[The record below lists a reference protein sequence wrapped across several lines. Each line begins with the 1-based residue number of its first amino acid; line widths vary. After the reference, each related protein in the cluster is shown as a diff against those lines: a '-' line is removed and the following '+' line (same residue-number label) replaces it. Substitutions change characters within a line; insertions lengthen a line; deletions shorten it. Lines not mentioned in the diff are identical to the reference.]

1 MAGCRGDCFLRS
13 VQTTSLPSEQV
24 PTSNGQSDAPTP
36 ERQSFLATL
45 LAPGGALAV
54 AMEQVMG
61 VGYEVRPQ
69 QAQMC
74 EAVALAMQTR
84 SHVLAEAGTGTGKSL
99 AYLLPA
105 ALRCVLY
112 GERVV
117 VSTHTISLQEQIL
130 NKDLPVV
137 ERVIK
142 LLAERG
148 QLPEPATED
157 GKVRE
162 LKGVLVKGRGNYVS
176 VRRLKLA
183 SERQDRLF
191 ADPASK
197 RSLHV
202 IEDWAGSTRD
212 GTLSTLPPI
221 ERWGVWDKVQSDSG
235 NCMGKKCPNHGQCFY
250 QAARAQLEDANL
262 MVCNHALF
270 FSDLALRVQDAG
282 FLPAYQH
289 AIFDEGHNV
298 EEVASEHFGA
308 SLSEGRV
315 QHLLSTLYQARTGKG
330 YLGQLALASEDMQ
343 PVEKAIGLVI
353 RAGDEARVFF
363 EQLQQIAASGSRESA
378 GGASG
383 GGSGASKP
391 WTQRGATSEGRIEP
405 RITRVREADVVPN
418 SMAGAMRELSM
429 RLRGLRDVAKLEA
442 DKYELNAYAQR
453 AEMIAQ
459 DATTLVKQAS
469 PACAYWIEV
478 TGGDE
483 GSGSSQRVT
492 FACAPIEVAP
502 LLKSKLFAPEH
513 QLSVVV
519 TSATLATGGVVR
531 GGWEAPAPAPGAGAS
546 QPPRKSESTPAFTHT
561 IRQLGCDGAATL
573 QVASPFDYRE
583 QVEVFVERVELKPR
597 APEPPSGDFVMPGD
611 EVPVFVRD
619 RSGGF
624 GSRAARPGSAYA
636 EGLATSILQHVRETD
651 GGAFVLFT
659 SFATLH
665 QVARAI
671 EQPLARLALPL
682 LVQGK
687 DGSRTAIL
695 QKFREDERS
704 VLLGAASFW
713 QGVDVRGRGLRN
725 VIITKLPFDPPDR
738 PLVQARGELIQSRG
752 GNPFMEDALP
762 RAVLR
767 FKQGFGRL
775 IRSKTDKGR
784 VVILDDRVLT
794 TRYGRAFLEALP
806 EGVRIH
812 SGRE

>member
-1 MAGCRGDCFLRS
+1 
-13 VQTTSLPSEQV
+13 V
-24 PTSNGQSDAPTP
+24 PTPPVDPASEPAPAR
-36 ERQSFLATL
+36 ESFLARL
-45 LAPGGALAV
+45 LAPGGPLAS

-61 VGYEVRPQ
+61 VGYEVRSQ

-74 EAVALAMQTR
+74 EAVALAMQGR
-84 SHVLAEAGTGTGKSL
+84 SHLLAEAGTGTGKSL

-112 GERVV
+112 GERVII
-117 VSTHTISLQEQIL
+117 STHTISLQEQIL
-130 NKDLPVV
+130 HKDLPVV

-142 LLAERG
+142 LLQEQNR
-148 QLPEPATED
+148 LPDPATDD
-157 GKVRE
+157 GKPRE

-183 SERQDRLF
+183 SERQERLF

-202 IEDWAGSTRD
+202 IEDWVQTTRD
-212 GTLSTLPPI
+212 GTLSTMPPI
-221 ERWGVWDKVQSDSG
+221 ERWSVWDKVQSDSG
-235 NCMGKKCPNHGQCFY
+235 NCMGKKCPNYAQCFY

-289 AIFDEGHNV
+289 VIFDEGHNV

-330 YLGQLALASEDMQ
+330 YLGQLTLTTEDQQAL
-343 PVEKAIGLVI
+343 EKAIGLVL

-363 EQLQQIAASGSRESA
+363 EQLQQIAASSASGSNARENTESGSR
-378 GGASG
+378 ASR
-383 GGSGASKP
+383 P
-391 WTQRGATSEGRIEP
+391 WTQRSATAEGRSEP

-429 RLRGLRDVAKLEA
+429 RLRGLRDLAKFEP

-453 AEMIAQ
+453 AEMIAA
-459 DATTLVKQAS
+459 DATTLVKQTS

-478 TGGDE
+478 TGGDDGT
-483 GSGSSQRVT
+483 GSNQRVT

-502 LLKSKLFAPEH
+502 LLKAKLFAPDN
-513 QLSVVV
+513 QVSVIL
-519 TSATLATGGVVR
+519 TSATLATAAR
-531 GGWEAPAPAPGAGAS
+531 ASDAPRTPGNS
-546 QPPRKSESTPAFTHT
+546 SPAFAHAL
-561 IRQLGCDGAATL
+561 RQLGCDGAATL
-573 QVASPFDYRE
+573 QVASPFDYRK
-583 QVEVFVERVELKPR
+583 QVEVFVERIEMKPR
-597 APEPPSGDFVMPGD
+597 AEQPPPTDFVMPGD
-611 EVPVFVRD
+611 EVPVFVRG
-619 RSGGF
+619 RSGGY
-624 GSRAARPGSAYA
+624 GSRPQSGSAYA
-636 EGLATSILQHVRETD
+636 QGLASCILEHLRATD

-659 SFATLH
+659 SFATLN
-665 QVARAI
+665 QVAREL

-775 IRSKTDKGR
+775 IRSRDDHGR

-794 TRYGRAFLEALP
+794 TRYGRLFLDALP

-812 SGRE
+812 TGRDDASE

>member
-1 MAGCRGDCFLRS
+1 
-13 VQTTSLPSEQV
+13 V
-24 PTSNGQSDAPTP
+24 
-36 ERQSFLATL
+36 
-45 LAPGGALAV
+45 LAPAGPLAR

-61 VGYEVRPQ
+61 VGYETRPQ

-74 EAVALAMQTR
+74 ESVALAMQTR
-84 SHVLAEAGTGTGKSL
+84 SHLLAEAGTGTGKSL

-130 NKDLPVV
+130 HKDLPVV

-142 LLAERG
+142 ILSDQGE
-148 QLPEPATED
+148 LPEPATED
-157 GKVRE
+157 GEKRE
-162 LKGVLVKGRGNYVS
+162 LKSVLVKGRGNYVS

-191 ADPASK
+191 ADPAAK

-202 IEDWAGSTRD
+202 IEDWASTTRD
-212 GTLSTLPPI
+212 GTQSTLPPI

-250 QAARAQLEDANL
+250 QAARAQLDEANL
-262 MVCNHALF
+262 FICNHALF

-315 QHLLSTLYQARTGKG
+315 QHLLGTLYQARTGKG
-330 YLGQLALASEDMQ
+330 YLAQLALTGEDIQ
-343 PVEKAIGLVI
+343 PLEKAIGLAI
-353 RAGDEARVFF
+353 RASDEARVFF
-363 EQLQQIAASGSRESA
+363 DDLQNLAQTSSPTVREKSGETSR
-378 GGASG
+378 
-383 GGSGASKP
+383 P
-391 WTQRGATSEGRIEP
+391 WTQRGTTSEGRSEP
-405 RITRVREADVVPN
+405 RITRIREPDIVPN
-418 SMAGAMRELSM
+418 ALAGAMRELSM
-429 RLRGLRDVAKLEA
+429 RLRGLRDIAKYEP

-459 DATTLVKQAS
+459 DATTLVKQTAPS
-469 PACAYWIEV
+469 CAYWIEV
-478 TGGDE
+478 TGGED
-483 GSGSSQRVT
+483 GSGSNQRVT

-502 LLKSKLFAPEH
+502 LLKAKLFNPE
-513 QLSVVV
+513 QQISVVL
-519 TSATLATGGVVR
+519 TSATLAT
-531 GGWEAPAPAPGAGAS
+531 AGKVNADAAGS
-546 QPPRKSESTPAFTHT
+546 ATTNPAFAHT
-561 IRQLGCDGAATL
+561 ARQLGCEGASTL
-573 QVASPFDYRE
+573 QVASPFDYRK

-597 APEPPSGDFVMPGD
+597 TQAPPPSDFHIPGD
-611 EVPVFVRD
+611 DVPVFVRD
-619 RSGGF
+619 RAANSGF
-624 GSRAARPGSAYA
+624 GTRPARPGSAYA
-636 EGLATSILQHVRETD
+636 QALTQQIVEHVRATD

-659 SFATLH
+659 SFATLN
-665 QVARAI
+665 QVAREI

-687 DGSRTAIL
+687 DGSRTTIL

-775 IRSKTDKGR
+775 IRSKEDKGR

-794 TRYGRAFLEALP
+794 TRYGRVFLDALP
-806 EGVRIH
+806 EGMRIH
-812 SGRE
+812 AWNEQ